1 MGSLAEGS
9 WPIGMTTTVF
19 IALFSFLILQRMAE
33 LVLAEHNRRWAMDH
47 GGREYGGR
55 TYPAIVIVHTLFY
68 VSLLLEW
75 SLRSRGWDS
84 HWPLWIFLITAAQM
98 LRLWS
103 IRSLGR
109 CWNTRIITVPDVKLV
124 LCGPYRFVRHP
135 NYTVVIIE
143 LLAIPA
149 LCGAYFTA
157 AIFSLA
163 NAVILAVRIP
173 EEERALEDTIGG
185 PLPGLPRFIPH
196 LPLPRRIS
204 SGYALKMRL
213 TKNASRS

>member
-1 MGSLAEGS
+1 M
-9 WPIGMTTTVF
+9 F

-33 LVLAEHNRRWAMDH
+33 LVLAGHNRRWAMDH

-55 TYPAIVIVHTLFY
+55 TYPVIVIVHALFY

-75 SLRSRGWDS
+75 SFRSRGWDP
-84 HWPLWIFLITAAQM
+84 HWQLWILLITAAQM

-103 IRSLGR
+103 IKSLGR
-109 CWNTRIITVPDVKLV
+109 CWNTRIIIVPDVKLV
-124 LCGPYRFVRHP
+124 LRGPYRFIRHP
-135 NYTVVIIE
+135 NYAVVIVE

-173 EEERALEDTIGG
+173 EEERALEDAIRG
-185 PLPGLPRFIPH
+185 PLPRLPRFVPH
-196 LPLPRRIS
+196 LPVPRRANS
-204 SGYALKMRL
+204 EYGLKVRL
-213 TKNASRS
+213 TKSLSRS